1 MARPDLLVELAEK
14 HNARDTTV
22 RAEVIDELK
31 KVTPRRSQFQP
42 GDEIPERSLV
52 YRWAKKYAFNDFGT
66 YSKHFDVS
74 QYEDPDASGV
84 NAAVDTGKK
93 HSDLPIISN

>member
-1 MARPDLLVELAEK
+1 MTIKDF
-14 HNARDTTV
+14 
-22 RAEVIDELK
+22 EVAPAPTIEELK
-31 KVTPRRSQFQP
+31 KVTPWRSQFQP

-74 QYEDPDASGV
+74 RYDDPDASG
-84 NAAVDTGKK
+84 ATAVVDVGQKQ
-93 HSDLPIISN
+93 SDLPIISN

>member
-1 MARPDLLVELAEK
+1 VELAEK

-22 RAEVIDELK
+22 RTEVIDELK

-42 GDEIPERSLV
+42 GDEIPERSFV

-74 QYEDPDASGV
+74 RYEDPDVAEGSSSG
-84 NAAVDTGKK
+84 AAANK